1 MLEVL
6 VWVREGE
13 GDKVGKLALSKG
25 GGGGGIEVAMV
36 KRRRREGAVPYR
48 WE

>member
-1 MLEVL
+1 MLGVW

-13 GDKVGKLALSKG
+13 GDKAGKLASSKG
-25 GGGGGIEVAMV
+25 GGGGGCEVAMV
-36 KRRRREGAVPYR
+36 KRRRRAGAVPYR